1 MKPQKAISLLLGPLV
16 FLVVVYVLELEG
28 LSQEG
33 RAVLAVTCW
42 MGVWWMTEAI
52 AIEATALLPIVLFPL
67 TGAIEMK
74 ATTFPYAHPLIF
86 LFLGGFLIA
95 LAIEKHHLHTRI
107 ALNIIDRIGTN
118 PSRIILG
125 FMLATGFLSMWIS
138 NTASTL
144 MMVPIALSV
153 IANLNSIKQFAK
165 ALLLSVAYSASIGGM
180 ATLVGTPPNI
190 VFAGVVRDTF
200 GVEISFFEWMLF
212 GLPFSICMIFLAW
225 WLLTRF
231 LFRMDNKPAEDLG
244 IKEKKEALGTLST
257 NEKRVLAIFCFTAF
271 CWISRTYLLNN
282 FIPLLNDTIIAV
294 IGGLLLFIVPDS
306 EGKKLLGW
314 SETKKLPWGVL
325 LLFGGGLTIA
335 SAFVKTDLAEWI
347 GNGMNSFEGMSL
359 ILLIFVVA
367 ALVNFLTEFT
377 SNVATA
383 SMVLPILAALALAVG
398 VHPYYLMVGAIL
410 AASCAFMLPVATPPN
425 AIVFGSKKLQ
435 MRDMIKTGI
444 WLNFISI
451 LLIGLFVYF
460 IMPLIWDLDMKDFTS
475 SIGM

>member
-1 MKPQKAISLLLGPLV
+1 M
-16 FLVVVYVLELEG
+16 
-28 LSQEG
+28 
-33 RAVLAVTCW
+33 
-42 MGVWWMTEAI
+42 
-52 AIEATALLPIVLFPL
+52 
-67 TGAIEMK
+67 
-74 ATTFPYAHPLIF
+74 
-86 LFLGGFLIA
+86 
-95 LAIEKHHLHTRI
+95 
-107 ALNIIDRIGTN
+107 
-118 PSRIILG
+118 
-125 FMLATGFLSMWIS
+125 
-138 NTASTL
+138 
-144 MMVPIALSV
+144 
-153 IANLNSIKQFAK
+153 
-165 ALLLSVAYSASIGGM
+165 
-180 ATLVGTPPNI
+180 
-190 VFAGVVRDTF
+190 
-200 GVEISFFEWMLF
+200 
-212 GLPFSICMIFLAW
+212 
-225 WLLTRF
+225 
-231 LFRMDNKPAEDLG
+231 
-244 IKEKKEALGTLST
+244 
-257 NEKRVLAIFCFTAF
+257 
-271 CWISRTYLLNN
+271 LNN